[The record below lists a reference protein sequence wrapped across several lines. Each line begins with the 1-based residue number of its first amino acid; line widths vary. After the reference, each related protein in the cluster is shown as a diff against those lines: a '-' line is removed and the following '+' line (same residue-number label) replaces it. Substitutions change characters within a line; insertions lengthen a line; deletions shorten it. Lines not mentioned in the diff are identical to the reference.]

1 MTKLKYLVKGI
12 KNPQSSETSY
22 YAQVAPVTV
31 MDIDDVVNQIEKRCT
46 LTEPDIRGVIMD
58 LQYVVI
64 QALKAGYS
72 VRLGDLGSFRP
83 TIHSSSSTTADEVS
97 SSNILKVNCVFTPGA
112 KVKKG
117 LSVNLLS
124 FEKTSTTS
132 STTTEDEETA

>member
-1 MTKLKYLVKGI
+1 MSKLKFTVKGI
-12 KNPQSSETSY
+12 KNPQTNETAY

-31 MDIDDVVNQIEKRCT
+31 MDIDDVVSQIEKRST
-46 LTEPDIRGVIMD
+46 LTEPDIRGVILD

-83 TIHSSSSTTADEVS
+83 TIHSSSASSADEVS
-97 SSNILKVNCVFTPGA
+97 SSHILKVNCVFTPGA

-117 LSVNLLS
+117 LLVDLLS
-124 FEKTSTTS
+124 FEKASTTS
-132 STTTEDEETA
+132 SSTTESEETA